1 MLCDKCEKT
10 EGPVCA
16 SCSEEKNEEIKELQG
31 YGVDL
36 IDRSNEKIRVKWD
49 AYDRYEVNAG
59 ICNKMNR
66 LLLSLRVFSRD
77 LNRNWIIL
85 AGYTLAGICIEGYY
99 FTQKEDALEYFR
111 KKYGNCEYPCRVLH
125 VSETYRR

>member
-16 SCSEEKNEEIKELQG
+16 SCSEERNKEIEDLQG

-36 IDRSNEKIRVKWD
+36 IDRTNEKIRVRWD
-49 AYDRYEVNAG
+49 VYNRYEINAG
-59 ICNKMNR
+59 VYRKMNR

-77 LNRNWIIL
+77 LSRNWIIL
-85 AGYTLAGICIEGYY
+85 AGYALTGICIEGYY

-111 KKYGNCEYPCRVLH
+111 KRYGNPDHSRMVLH
-125 VSETYRR
+125 ISEAYRR